1 MAPSRPRARP
11 GKHRTSP
18 TGWWPNSSHLIPAS
32 CSSTSTT
39 PCRSTRASSDGYCRR
54 KSPPISVSTINT
66 TRTTKA
72 RRGSRCSGC
81 PRRRSKRH
89 HRRRTSSIRA
99 APASGGVG
107 TASGSRPHDYGC
119 RGNRAAAKLGLAGRG
134 GHAAGTMIMTEQGE
148 TGEAITILLVEDD
161 APTCWRLQDAL
172 VKAGYE
178 VRTAGSLGEAR
189 SALASGAPRVLLT
202 DLRLPDGHGV
212 ELIRETRRR
221 FPDTEIMVISAL
233 GDEESVISAIT
244 VGATG
249 YLLKDAFPTDIATT
263 VCDLVAGHS
272 PISAS
277 IARFIV
283 RRTQSSAEIASH
295 LGLSRQTVPGHIKNI
310 YRKLEVHTRG
320 EAVFEAVQQGLIKL

>member
-1 MAPSRPRARP
+1 MIMGVAACLLRV
-11 GKHRTSP
+11 
-18 TGWWPNSSHLIPAS
+18 NL
-32 CSSTSTT
+32 
-39 PCRSTRASSDGYCRR
+39 PC
-54 KSPPISVSTINT
+54 
-66 TRTTKA
+66 
-72 RRGSRCSGC
+72 
-81 PRRRSKRH
+81 
-89 HRRRTSSIRA
+89 
-99 APASGGVG
+99 
-107 TASGSRPHDYGC
+107 
-119 RGNRAAAKLGLAGRG
+119 
-134 GHAAGTMIMTEQGE
+134 AAGDTRCGTMDMSEQGE
-148 TGEAITILLVEDD
+148 TGDAITILLVEDD

-178 VRTAGSLGEAR
+178 VRSAGTLGEAR
-189 SALASGAPRVLLT
+189 SALGEAAPRVLLT
-202 DLRLPDGHGV
+202 DLKLPDGHGV
-212 ELIRETRRR
+212 ELIREVRQR

-263 VCDLVAGHS
+263 VRDLVAGHS

-283 RRTQSSAEIASH
+283 RRTQNSAEPPPGPALNTARLTPREIDILWGIAKGFSYAEIASH

-310 YRKLEVHTRG
+310 YRKLEVHTRS

>member
-1 MAPSRPRARP
+1 M
-11 GKHRTSP
+11 
-18 TGWWPNSSHLIPAS
+18 
-32 CSSTSTT
+32 T
-39 PCRSTRASSDGYCRR
+39 PSSD
-54 KSPPISVSTINT
+54 
-66 TRTTKA
+66 
-72 RRGSRCSGC
+72 
-81 PRRRSKRH
+81 
-89 HRRRTSSIRA
+89 
-99 APASGGVG
+99 APADREI
-107 TASGSRPHDYGC
+107 A
-119 RGNRAAAKLGLAGRG
+119 
-134 GHAAGTMIMTEQGE
+134 
-148 TGEAITILLVEDD
+148 ILLVEDD
-161 APTCWRLQDAL
+161 PPTLWRLKEAL
-172 VKAGYE
+172 SGAGFD
-178 VRTAGSLGEAR
+178 VTAAATLAEAR
-189 SALASGAPRVLLT
+189 ASLDQRVPRVLLT
-202 DLRLPDGHGV
+202 DLQLPDGHGI

-263 VCDLVAGHS
+263 VRELVAGHS

-283 RRTQSSAEIASH
+283 RRTQTNIEPPRGPEIDTAKLTPREIDILWGIAKGFSYAEIASH